1 MSQSTLLPW
10 RRCGS
15 LDYLFHCKG
24 RPGVILGSPKN
35 KCIHCAR
42 LSAYGLCT
50 PLLTVDVTLHT
61 CLVLPLTL
69 LGMESMLQSAAQME
83 PYVKDLEPLWIEQDL
98 FAMHD

>member
-1 MSQSTLLPW
+1 MGQSTLLPW

-15 LDYLFHCKG
+15 LDYSFHCEG

-42 LSAYGLCT
+42 LVAYGLCA

-61 CLVLPLTL
+61 YLVLSLTL
-69 LGMESMLQSAAQME
+69 LGMDSMLQSAAQME
-83 PYVKDLEPLWIEQDL
+83 PYVKDVEPLWIEQDL